1 MNNSE
6 AAFMLSSVMEFI
18 HVWRIGNE
26 SSLALECKDGRA
38 SINFHCNLGRPDQA
52 HIQDGR
58 QGHKKKKKKSA
69 NRVLKNNARAAR
81 YQALS
86 RSSPPVSPEQYFIFA
101 PPAPPGTVT
110 SPVSQTSSSSYQPPD
125 ELREEIKT
133 QTDDYDEPAHAE
145 EETGRQQ
152 DSKSI
157 KSDSSQDSSGESE
170 SEDSSENLPDSTME
184 FLVDSQNVD
193 ILFNEWEHVYV
204 NFRNLDRNE
213 QEMIV
218 NKWEMWLNKLSRSS
232 LGDLDNLLLDGIK
245 QDLSEVKMIYFK
257 E

>member
-1 MNNSE
+1 MNNSK
-6 AAFMLSSVMEFI
+6 AAFMLSSVLEFI

-101 PPAPPGTVT
+101 PPAPPGTVN

-133 QTDDYDEPAHAE
+133 QTDDYDEPAYAE

-152 DSKSI
+152 DS

-193 ILFNEWEHVYV
+193 ILSNEWDHVYG
-204 NFRNLDRNE
+204 NFPNLDRNE